1 MHWPSALQPLII
13 PQSHPERSKLLDLV
27 LTLQKE
33 SERLKSRLPT
43 SLADALPRLIR
54 SMNCYYSNLM
64 EGHNTHPV
72 DIERALQQDYSQDQ
86 EKRALQREAVA
97 HIEVQSWLDAQLFDR
112 QALFSVALAKEIH
125 SRFIQLLPEALR
137 WVETPDSGERIEVLP
152 GQLRRNDV
160 RIGQHVAPPVQEV
173 PELLARWEKAYAPL
187 SVVEQLL
194 HVAAAHHRW
203 LWIHPFNDGN
213 GRVARLLSHVQFNK
227 LLEAGA
233 LWSISRGLARN
244 VDQYKQLLAAC
255 DQPRRNDLDGRGHLS
270 QKALIQFTAF
280 ILETCALDQVR
291 FMHDLIQP
299 QALNTRILRWTV
311 EQIEARHLPKGADTL
326 MAHLLIHG
334 QMTRSQAQQLLN
346 VSDRQA
352 RRVVSALEK
361 TGAVHIAHKQ
371 APIELNLS
379 ERLAGAWFP
388 KLFPVV

>member
-54 SMNCYYSNLM
+54 SMNCYYSNLI

-270 QKALIQFTAF
+270 QEALIQFTAF

-299 QALNTRILRWTV
+299 QALSTRIMRWTV
-311 EQIEARHLPKGADTL
+311 E
-326 MAHLLIHG
+326 
-334 QMTRSQAQQLLN
+334 
-346 VSDRQA
+346 
-352 RRVVSALEK
+352 
-361 TGAVHIAHKQ
+361 
-371 APIELNLS
+371 
-379 ERLAGAWFP
+379 
-388 KLFPVV
+388 